1 MHAIATSLGREKVG
15 ALRTFHDPPAGYN
28 TFQMERNENGVEHV
42 ECVPEITPVLKAL
55 LMLRDADDICLD
67 AIERFAILSYDCPSS
82 LCKVDKVK
90 HGLFTRE
97 ARSLERIPPT

>member
-1 MHAIATSLGREKVG
+1 MKTAWNIWNV
-15 ALRTFHDPPAGYN
+15 F
-28 TFQMERNENGVEHV
+28 
-42 ECVPEITPVLKAL
+42 PEITPVLKAL

-90 HGLFTRE
+90 QGLFTRE
-97 ARSLERIPPT
+97 ARSLERIPPTQASLLHVKRGVFQ